1 MYDLTIAEVAAAS
14 PEARQLMAELD
25 AEIGRRYPGVEPHGL
40 HAHDYDDP
48 RTVFLV
54 ARIDG
59 EAVACGAIRG
69 LEPGVAEVKR
79 MYVRDAARG
88 RGVGRRILT
97 ALESKAREAGV
108 SRLRLETGTAQPEA
122 IALYTS
128 AGFVAMEAFGEYTGN
143 DYSRCFE
150 KKLEVTTPAEG
161 AY

>member
-1 MYDLTIAEVAAAS
+1 MSDLAIAEVPAAS
-14 PEARQLMAELD
+14 QEARQLMAELD
-25 AEIGRRYPGVEPHGL
+25 AEIRRRYPGVEPNCL

-69 LEPGVAEVKR
+69 LEPGVSEVKR

-88 RGVGRRILT
+88 RGVGRRILA
-97 ALESKAREAGV
+97 ALESRAREAGV
-108 SRLRLETGTAQPEA
+108 SLLRLETGTAQPEA
-122 IALYTS
+122 MALYQS
-128 AGFVAMEAFGEYTGN
+128 AGFVAIETFGEYTGN

-150 KKLEVTTPAEG
+150 KKLQVIAPTENN
-161 AY
+161 Y

>member
-1 MYDLTIAEVAAAS
+1 MSDLVIVEVPAAS
-14 PEARQLMAELD
+14 QEARRLMAELD
-25 AEIGRRYPGVEPHGL
+25 VEIGVRYPGVVPHGL
-40 HAHDYDDP
+40 HAHDFDDP
-48 RTVFLV
+48 RTVFVV

-88 RGVGRRILT
+88 RGVGRRVLA

-108 SRLRLETGTAQPEA
+108 SLLRLETGTAQPEA

-128 AGFVAMEAFGEYTGN
+128 AGFVAIETFGEYVGN
-143 DYSRCFE
+143 DFSRCFE
-150 KKLEVTTPAEG
+150 KRL
-161 AY
+161 

>member
-1 MYDLTIAEVAAAS
+1 MSDLAIVEVPAIS
-14 PEARQLMAELD
+14 PEAMHLMAELD
-25 AEIGRRYPGVEPHGL
+25 VEIARRYPGVEPHGL
-40 HAHDYDDP
+40 HAHDFDDP

-88 RGVGRRILT
+88 RGVGRRILA

-108 SRLRLETGTAQPEA
+108 SLLRLETGTAQPEA

-128 AGFVAMEAFGEYTGN
+128 AGFVAVETFGEYTGN

-150 KKLEVTTPAEG
+150 KKL
-161 AY
+161 